1 MPESDSGDISMHIG
15 TAAALTGMMLMSTA
29 GLAAEKTPQ
38 PRSAALTRL
47 VDCRSI
53 AQPEERLACFDR
65 EVAALDAAE
74 ASKQIVVVDKEQIRK
89 TRRSL
94 FGLELPDL
102 GVFGGDDKSD
112 DAEEVSRLE
121 AKIKTASRG
130 RYGQWS
136 FELEDGA
143 RWVQTDDH
151 VLAIEPK
158 AGDTIL
164 IKRASFGSYM
174 ANVNGQRTF
183 RIQRT
188 R

>member
-1 MPESDSGDISMHIG
+1 MHIG

-29 GLAAEKTPQ
+29 ALAAEKTPQ
-38 PRSAALTRL
+38 SRSAMLTRL
-47 VDCRSI
+47 VDCKSI
-53 AQPEERLACFDR
+53 AQPNERLACYDR

-74 ASKQIVVVDKEQIRK
+74 SSKQIMVVDKEQVRK

-102 GVFGGDDKSD
+102 GIFGGGDKSD
-112 DAEEVSRLE
+112 DADEVSKIE
-121 AKIKTASRG
+121 AKVKSASRNP
-130 RYGQWS
+130 YGQWS

-164 IKRASFGSYM
+164 IKRAAFGSYM